1 MHLYLLIHT
10 YIYMH
15 VCYNNH
21 SGRETINL
29 RVWEWEHRDR
39 EREIILP
46 EGMKEKSEMMQLYL
60 IKTYKSI
67 RNSENVLRKKY
78 QTKKHKASWLEGI
91 WFSGWG
97 GLNEKCSRKISGFL
111 ATGLTL
117 GTVRDPVSNE

>member
-1 MHLYLLIHT
+1 
-10 YIYMH
+10 MH
-15 VCYNNH
+15 VCYNSH

-39 EREIILP
+39 EREIIQP

-67 RNSENVLRKKY
+67 RNSEKVLRKKY
-78 QTKKHKASWLEGI
+78 QTKKHKASWLEGT
-91 WFSGWG
+91 WFSGCG